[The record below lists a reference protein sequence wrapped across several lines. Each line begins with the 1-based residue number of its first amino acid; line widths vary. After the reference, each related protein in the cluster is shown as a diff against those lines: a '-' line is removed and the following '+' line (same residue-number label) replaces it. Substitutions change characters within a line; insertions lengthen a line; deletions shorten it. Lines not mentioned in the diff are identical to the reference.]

1 MGSCPRDIILLE
13 GEIGMKRFVIEFGY
27 GIDLHGQ
34 DVNNAAAKAVKDAIS
49 HSCLSGLVEICGIKN
64 LDEVIIDVL
73 IACSRPEEII
83 AEKIEKVLPIGKK
96 SIKAVKGGMVVSG
109 LDLPM
114 FGDRCDSIEVAVA
127 CITVSIL

>member
-49 HSCLSGLVEICGIKN
+49 HSCLSGLVEICGIKPTF
-64 LDEVIIDVL
+64 
-73 IACSRPEEII
+73 RT
-83 AEKIEKVLPIGKK
+83 LPCNG
-96 SIKAVKGGMVVSG
+96 SIFFTK
-109 LDLPM
+109 
-114 FGDRCDSIEVAVA
+114 
-127 CITVSIL
+127 